1 MNKNAI
7 WFRVHVILYFKR
19 LSVVGKS
26 LLGMGM
32 LEYDL
37 YEQQSEVERE
47 WKCTKSAVKS
57 NDIQNKLNH
66 RVALPLCLN
75 KL

>member
-26 LLGMGM
+26 LSGMGM
-32 LEYDL
+32 LEYNL
-37 YEQQSEVERE
+37 YEQQLEVERME
-47 WKCTKSAVKS
+47 MYEISG
-57 NDIQNKLNH
+57 
-66 RVALPLCLN
+66 
-75 KL
+75 

>member
-19 LSVVGKS
+19 LSVVGKKS

-32 LEYDL
+32 LEYNL
-37 YEQQSEVERE
+37 YEQQLEVERME
-47 WKCTKSAVKS
+47 MYEISG
-57 NDIQNKLNH
+57 
-66 RVALPLCLN
+66 
-75 KL
+75 